1 MRDLLIKLCEF
12 LEKKLYAEPT
22 VPELMKALDRTRYSL
37 YEARSEIDRLQNIIK
52 QIMNEI

>member
-52 QIMNEI
+52 QIMNER